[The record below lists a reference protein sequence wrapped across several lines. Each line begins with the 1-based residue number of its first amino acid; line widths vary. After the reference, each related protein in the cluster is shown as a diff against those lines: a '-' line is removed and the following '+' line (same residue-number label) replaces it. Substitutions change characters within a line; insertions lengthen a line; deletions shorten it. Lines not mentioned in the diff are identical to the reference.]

1 MVLFA
6 CYLSTEVLRISR
18 STWLSFWT
26 DQSTSK
32 NYNPG
37 FYIAI
42 YTILAF
48 GQVGRLLLDGLHQFY
63 FYLET
68 HPFALTNTIVYF
80 PTFLTGYSK
89 NDIFLLFDLT

>member
-1 MVLFA
+1 MILFA
-6 CYLSTEVLRISR
+6 CYLSTEVLRISS

-48 GQVGRLLLDGLHQFY
+48 GQVGWLLLDGLHQI
-63 FYLET
+63 L
-68 HPFALTNTIVYF
+68 
-80 PTFLTGYSK
+80 FLPGNSSFCF
-89 NDIFLLFDLT
+89 N